1 MFHNPAVLDGCDL
14 LHVQAEHQKT
24 ELVLS
29 AGYPVNEP
37 GKADNPFRSW
47 TENRNDSIM
56 TIVEPEKHGA
66 ETGARQQVSW
76 SDLFRNRKD
85 MPLFPA
91 ESAWNEMEKE
101 RNT

>member
-56 TIVEPEKHGA
+56 KNSR
-66 ETGARQQVSW
+66 TGKAWR
-76 SDLFRNRKD
+76 RNG
-85 MPLFPA
+85 
-91 ESAWNEMEKE
+91 SAA
-101 RNT
+101 TGFLV